1 MVMEISILRYSIKIN
16 LAAVIMVYSFLM
28 FRNTFLDLVT
38 VTFSSLIVA
47 ELLNVITE
55 VNNFRLIMFVAELF
69 TVSLYVASIIFL
81 QNYINL
87 ADIDKNFVI
96 KVLILVLISWLPIH
110 IVKLILRK
118 WDPSES
124 DKIM

>member
-1 MVMEISILRYSIKIN
+1 
-16 LAAVIMVYSFLM
+16 MVYSFAM

-55 VNNFRLIMFVAELF
+55 VNNFRLIMFIAELF
-69 TVSLYVASIIFL
+69 TVSLYVAAIIFL

-96 KVLILVLISWLPIH
+96 NVLILVLISWLPIH
-110 IVKLILRK
+110 IIKLVLRK